1 MDAWTLLPQ
10 FSDFRAVAVDI
21 KVTLVVGKN
30 RWPKHTKHEKRPIP
44 SESEKWGANKRQQK
58 HINNDIELPEFRS
71 FPSLGAL
78 QHLLTHTQTDSAH
91 FCGHVLP
98 IPPQYISSDCIIN
111 TNASVLFGFPIS
123 NGSRE
128 SQGQFPGPEVN
139 VT

>member
-1 MDAWTLLPQ
+1 MDTWTLLPQ

-98 IPPQYISSDCIIN
+98 IPPN
-111 TNASVLFGFPIS
+111 TFPVIAL
-123 NGSRE
+123 
-128 SQGQFPGPEVN
+128 
-139 VT
+139 